1 MEIVWF
7 LLVGLAAGWIA
18 GMLMKGG
25 SMGLVGNLV
34 VGCIGAIIGPYL
46 LGLIG
51 LTAGGLI
58 GQLAAAVVGAV
69 VLLAVLGFIRKR

>member
-7 LLVGLAAGWIA
+7 LLIGLAAGWIA
-18 GMLMKGG
+18 GLLMKGG

-34 VGCIGAIIGPYL
+34 VGCIGAIIGPYV

-51 LTAGGLI
+51 LQAGGLV
-58 GQLAAAVVGAV
+58 GQLAAAVVGAII
-69 VLLAVLGFIRKR
+69 LLAVLRAIWKR